1 MASPALN
8 AIGFILG
15 ILFNLYAVVVAV
27 RFVMQIVRADYY
39 NPLAQAV
46 VKLTDPLLIPLR
58 RFIPS
63 IKKYDTASLVLI
75 FAVLFLKIL
84 LFKVLAL
91 GGVPVIGSAFIVSE
105 LPLVKMVLLALLDV
119 LHQFFNVF
127 IYALIIQ
134 AILSWIPN
142 SGGNPVQAMVAAIGA
157 PVLRPMRNI
166 IPPMGG
172 IDLTVFFT
180 IIGLFAI
187 RIFLIGSL
195 RQLFGF
201 IGSRI

>member
-15 ILFNLYAVVVAV
+15 ILFNLYATIVAV

-91 GGVPVIGSAFIVSE
+91 GGVPVIGSAFIVSD

-157 PVLRPMRNI
+157 PALRPMRNI
-166 IPPMGG
+166 IPPLGG

-195 RQLFGF
+195 RQLFGL
-201 IGSRI
+201 

>member
-1 MASPALN
+1 MVSPALN

-15 ILFNLYAVVVAV
+15 ILFNLYATIVAV
-27 RFVMQIVRADYY
+27 RFVMQVVRADYY

-46 VKLTDPLLIPLR
+46 VKLTDPLLIPMR

-63 IKKYDTASLVLI
+63 IKTYDTASLVLV

-84 LFKVLAL
+84 VFKTLSL
-91 GGVPVIGSAFIVSE
+91 GSVPVIGSAASVSQ
-105 LPLVKMVLLALLDV
+105 LPLLPMVLLSLLDV
-119 LHQFFNVF
+119 IHQFFNVF

-134 AILSWIPN
+134 AILSWI
-142 SGGNPVQAMVAAIGA
+142 SSGGGNPVQAMVAAIGD
-157 PVLRPMRNI
+157 PVLRPMRKI
-166 IPPMGG
+166 IPPIGG

-187 RIFLIGSL
+187 RIFVIGSL
-195 RQLFGF
+195 RQLFGL
-201 IGSRI
+201 

>member
-1 MASPALN
+1 MANPALQS
-8 AIGFILG
+8 IGFILG
-15 ILFNLYAVVVAV
+15 ILFNLYATVVAV
-27 RFVMQIVRADYY
+27 RFVMQVVRADYY

-58 RFIPS
+58 RVIPS
-63 IKKYDTASLVLI
+63 VKRYDTASLVLVFI
-75 FAVLFLKIL
+75 VLLLKIL
-84 LFKVLAL
+84 AFKVLSLGAVPAIGASAL
-91 GGVPVIGSAFIVSE
+91 VSQ
-105 LPLVKMVLLALLDV
+105 LPFVKIVLLAVLDV
-119 LHQFFNVF
+119 IHQFFNVL

-142 SGGNPVQAMVAAIGA
+142 SGGNPVHSLVSSIGE

-166 IPPMGG
+166 IPPLGG

-187 RIFLIGSL
+187 RIFFIGSL
-195 RQLFGF
+195 RQLFGL
-201 IGSRI
+201 

>member
-15 ILFNLYAVVVAV
+15 ILFNLYATVVAV

-46 VKLTDPLLIPLR
+46 VKLTDPLLIPMR

-63 IKKYDTASLVLI
+63 IKKYDTASLVLV
-75 FAVLFLKIL
+75 FAVLFLKIV
-84 LFKVLAL
+84 LFKALAL
-91 GGVPVIGSAFIVSE
+91 GGVPAIGSAFIVSD
-105 LPLVKMVLLALLDV
+105 LPLVKIVFLALLDV

-142 SGGNPVQAMVAAIGA
+142 SGGNPVQSMVAAIGE

-195 RQLFGF
+195 RQLFGL
-201 IGSRI
+201 